1 MPVII
6 AIIYAAALFAA
17 QTLLFRKT
25 EKRLLHMLPLAVIT
39 LVYLVALC
47 LPMADTVMTELG
59 RNDGY
64 SFYSFAALLSAG
76 INTCGLIGDGVAWL
90 VEKV

>member
-6 AIIYAAALFAA
+6 AIIYAAALFTV

-25 EKRLLHMLPLAVIT
+25 KKRLLHLLPLAVIA

-47 LPMADTVMTELG
+47 LPIADTVMTGLG

-64 SFYSFAALLSAG
+64 AFYSFAAMLTAG
-76 INTCGLIGDGVAWL
+76 INTVGLIADGAAWL